1 LQHSSQIASRKIYSV
16 GDEIG
21 ERSPPHLMEE
31 MGIEPMVTNVLPT
44 SIRQRKFKEL
54 SETTDFT
61 DQ

>member
-1 LQHSSQIASRKIYSV
+1 
-16 GDEIG
+16 
-21 ERSPPHLMEE
+21 MEE